1 MQHDGVITVIW
12 LVGVSL
18 GLIAPWILRRNA
30 LRHAFAINGTAA
42 GLFLWGLISDVTVPI
57 ATILVVGFREIF
69 GG

>member
-1 MQHDGVITVIW
+1 
-12 LVGVSL
+12 L

-42 GLFLWGLISDVTVPI
+42 GLFLWGLISVVTVPI